1 MKSQTRQQMITILIL
16 PNISRCKWNQVMR
29 FGQLIE
35 YNIRNEFFEKS
46 YKKPD
51 WEASPRPFYKNSKLK
66 ISLVQQYEML

>member
-46 YKKPD
+46 YKNPD
-51 WEASPRPFYKNSKLK
+51 
-66 ISLVQQYEML
+66 

>member
-1 MKSQTRQQMITILIL
+1 
-16 PNISRCKWNQVMR
+16 MR